1 MPRSAEHRSAQGHR
15 DRRVSRGAVLGPQAA
30 QEGNW
35 RSAGRSVFYAL

>member
-15 DRRVSRGAVLGPQAA
+15 DRRVSRGAVLGPQA